1 MALQSY
7 GNINWL
13 SVLTIAILFVFNS
26 GGILPYDGV
35 PKEEIVT
42 VHPALPAVYIT
53 LSCVGIAF
61 AIACLIFNFVYRN
74 AK

>member
-1 MALQSY
+1 MY
-7 GNINWL
+7 MYI
-13 SVLTIAILFVFNS
+13 INS
-26 GGILPYDGV
+26 GGIIPYDGV
-35 PKEEIVT
+35 PREEIVT

-53 LSCVGIAF
+53 LSCAGIVF